1 MKAVFPR
8 SLVLLAGALLLV
20 TLAAA
25 ALLVGARAV
34 AGAESTGQRLFL
46 AALAIGGVLYSA
58 AKGSGRSARDAQE
71 GLTLRAASGGWRAG
85 GRTSFMKTHGY

>member
-8 SLVLLAGALLLV
+8 SLVLLAGVLLVV

-46 AALAIGGVLYSA
+46 AALAVGGALYSV
-58 AKGSGRSARDAQE
+58 AKGSGRQDEDVRE
-71 GLTLRAASGGWRAG
+71 GLTPRAASGGWGAG
-85 GRTSFMKTHGY
+85 GRAFMKTHGY

>member
-20 TLAAA
+20 TLAAS

-58 AKGSGRSARDAQE
+58 AKGSGRCDVDARE
-71 GLTLRAASGGWRAG
+71 GLAPRAASGGWRAG
-85 GRTSFMKTHGY
+85 GRSFMKPHGY

>member
-20 TLAAA
+20 ALAAA

-58 AKGSGRSARDAQE
+58 AKGSGRCDEDARA
-71 GLTLRAASGGWRAG
+71 GFAPGVGPPGRARAA
-85 GRTSFMKTHGY
+85 